1 MLWSFLYQLGGA
13 CTDLLKSLFLLIP
26 LEAAFI
32 LFARKRG
39 YRISSLHITGVCFFE
54 LLLLLIFIITGIP
67 SFKELLAH
75 GIVIRPDT
83 LNLLP
88 FAYITEDIF
97 PYIANIIL
105 FIPFG
110 TICPILW
117 RCKRSFWHTVMS
129 GFLLSLLIEI
139 SQLFNF
145 RVTDVDDL
153 LMNTL
158 GTAVGYAG
166 FLVIRRIMPRL
177 SNKLALEKGG
187 GFPTSRLLKWEPC
200 LLCSAA
206 FISSFVLLPY
216 LTWY

>member
-110 TICPILW
+110 IICPILW

-166 FLVIRRIMPRL
+166 FLVIRRIMPRI

-200 LLCSAA
+200 LLCSTA

>member
-1 MLWSFLYQLGGA
+1 MLWSLLYKLGGA

-26 LEAAFI
+26 LETAFI
-32 LFARKRG
+32 LFAKKRG

-67 SFKELLAH
+67 SLKELLAH
-75 GIVIRPDT
+75 GFVIKPDT
-83 LNLLP
+83 LNLIP
-88 FAYITEDIF
+88 FAYIKEDIF

-110 TICPILW
+110 LLCPLLW
-117 RCKRSFWHTVMS
+117 RCKRTFWHTVIS
-129 GFLLSLLIEI
+129 GFFLSLLIEI

-158 GTAVGYAG
+158 GTAIG
-166 FLVIRRIMPRL
+166 FLCFLLIRRIIPRI
-177 SNKLALEKGG
+177 SGKFALEKGG

-216 LTWY
+216 LACY